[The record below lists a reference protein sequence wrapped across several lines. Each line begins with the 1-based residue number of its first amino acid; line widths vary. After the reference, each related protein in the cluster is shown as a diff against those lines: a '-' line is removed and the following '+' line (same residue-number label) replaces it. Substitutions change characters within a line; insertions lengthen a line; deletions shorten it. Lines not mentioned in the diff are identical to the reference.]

1 MSCQSCEPEMDA
13 DEFVTALDYVLE
25 LLDELPGDDLD
36 RDELEYMADQYTA
49 LYELRRRLMATQRL
63 VPVRVN

>member
-1 MSCQSCEPEMDA
+1 MDA
-13 DEFVTALDYVLE
+13 EEFITALDYVLE

-36 RDELEYMADQYTA
+36 PDELEYMADQYTA

-63 VPVRVN
+63 VPVRMN